1 MSREPK
7 RPLNEAKV
15 ILVGQGAVGKTSL
28 VKRLMTDEFDPE
40 EQKTEGI
47 DIKRWGVKVGR
58 QEVQLNVWDFGGQEI
73 MHATHQF
80 FLTKRSL
87 YLLVLDSRL
96 DEAAN
101 RLEYWLKMIQAFGE
115 QAPVI
120 VVCNK
125 SDQGAMSLNW
135 QGLQEKYPNIK
146 GFIKR
151 LSCRKGIGLNELR
164 RVMAREIGELEHVRD
179 RLAENWFTVKERLAE
194 MTINN
199 RDYLPYEE
207 YVTICE
213 GEKITEDASQSTL
226 ISYIHDLGI
235 ALHFP
240 EQPLFVL
247 NPEWVTQGVY
257 QILNSHRLFQKKGVL
272 HVEDLKRILP
282 AKRYPQRRHG
292 YLMDLM
298 KKFEL
303 LFEFPDEPGKYLV
316 PDLLPK
322 EEPFTGSWDESL
334 HFQYHYDVLPGNVIS
349 RLIVNMHKLIHQ
361 HTYWR
366 TGVVLRSLDGNNL
379 ALVRGDLEDKK
390 VYIWVN
396 GETATRPIF
405 LEVIK
410 TALYLIHK
418 SIPGLKIEEKIPV
431 PGSPTTLLNYPFIEE
446 LIRERTAELPV
457 PGPDNTPTN
466 NQSDRRR
473 RPV

>member
-1 MSREPK
+1 
-7 RPLNEAKV
+7 
-15 ILVGQGAVGKTSL
+15 
-28 VKRLMTDEFDPE
+28 
-40 EQKTEGI
+40 
-47 DIKRWGVKVGR
+47 
-58 QEVQLNVWDFGGQEI
+58 
-73 MHATHQF
+73 
-80 FLTKRSL
+80 
-87 YLLVLDSRL
+87 
-96 DEAAN
+96 
-101 RLEYWLKMIQAFGE
+101 MIQAFGE

-272 HVEDLKRILP
+272 ARRGPEADFAGQTLSP
-282 AKRYPQRRHG
+282 ASAWLSHG
-292 YLMDLM
+292 PHE
-298 KKFEL
+298 K
-303 LFEFPDEPGKYLV
+303 
-316 PDLLPK
+316 
-322 EEPFTGSWDESL
+322 
-334 HFQYHYDVLPGNVIS
+334 
-349 RLIVNMHKLIHQ
+349 
-361 HTYWR
+361 
-366 TGVVLRSLDGNNL
+366 
-379 ALVRGDLEDKK
+379 VRAPL
-390 VYIWVN
+390 
-396 GETATRPIF
+396 
-405 LEVIK
+405 
-410 TALYLIHK
+410 
-418 SIPGLKIEEKIPV
+418 
-431 PGSPTTLLNYPFIEE
+431 
-446 LIRERTAELPV
+446 
-457 PGPDNTPTN
+457 
-466 NQSDRRR
+466 
-473 RPV
+473 